1 MKKYVESIGI
11 AILAVFLIV
20 GISEARSFEELYDSY
35 FGEETPEYVSPKI
48 EQREVEDLWYALKE
62 ESDAK
67 ARADIG
73 LSLLEKTVNGD
84 PSGWNLTEGFVGPEG
99 YPLPVTVFQ
108 TTLITISSLY
118 EVDDGPSI
126 EKANSLAQTFLGN
139 RNTLRVLQRS
149 SGNDVLETRKSL
161 RNKDILQVRN
171 YLEGYDSRE
180 LQFNIALLRKVRGNI
195 REYNAWSRNMI
206 FLNNSGQVTNGI
218 GRYAWD
224 WQNGKVYR
232 IIDKEDNSIGAFAN
246 RPSTPSPGGGDDDD
260 DNAGNPGEGDDDD
273 DDSGGPV
280 GDDDDDDDDNGGPVG
295 DDDDD
300 DDDNGGPGN
309 GNGNNGNPG
318 NGGGNNNG
326 SGPGSGNN
334 GNNNGQGNGFG
345 NGGGGSGNQ
354 GNNGNG
360 NGNNGSG
367 PGNGNGNAG
376 NPGNGGGNNNGSG
389 PGSGNNGNNNGQGNG
404 SGNGGDG
411 SGNQGNNGNGN
422 GNTGSGPGNG
432 NGNAGNPGNGGGNN
446 NGSGPGSGNNGSNN
460 GQDGNTGNGGSR
472 SGLGDGTNPGGGS
485 DNNNAGDSSGGSGTE
500 NPGVSS

>member
-273 DDSGGPV
+273 DD
-280 GDDDDDDDDNGGPVG
+280 NGGPVG

-334 GNNNGQGNGFG
+334 GNNNGQGNGSG